1 MRILSIEIN
10 NFIAFKGNQLIEFKK
25 GLNLFNGDIGSGKSS
40 LYNAFY
46 WCLFDKI
53 YVTDDGW
60 QEKPDKENVINHSA
74 LKLLKDGDE
83 AECYIKL
90 IVENPND
97 EVVRM
102 TQSIDN
108 IFEIKRS
115 FTLKRNKQDYVS
127 TDFEF
132 EIHYNNKTGSEFL
145 DPPDLYI
152 ESCILPQVLSEYIWF
167 QGESIDKLLDLDHS
181 NSFKDVVDSISYI
194 DMYDKILLVLRKL
207 NERFEKKLRIVQKST
222 TKNKRDFNEEEDKLR
237 SYQKTELDEQKKQ
250 GELEAE
256 LSKIILKKTKI
267 KSKLTGFN
275 DTKEL
280 ITERDQINNKLN
292 SIRDDIENLDNRA
305 KIMFSSSWMLKGL
318 TPLLKDSAKKLLE
331 FEDWRNNQIDKERK
345 LPEDVPGDIYLN
357 KMIDLKKCL
366 ICGRPAEDD
375 TPEQAH
381 IASLLNRKNTSILLD
396 PEIER
401 MNQSVVSLK
410 TYPQSL
416 SNDLDKINNQIEE
429 YRDNDAELTKRR
441 RILEKK
447 KKEIDKNISIF
458 EKREGFKIDIHST
471 NSELLINQ
479 LSDFERRDK
488 KISYLLRESV
498 TRERNAL
505 NSIKLSKS
513 LLTKLAGDDKN
524 DLTLERKNLKESEIL
539 IQAVE
544 VTKETEYAKL
554 IKDIE
559 QRSNKYISTILEH
572 NSSIEA
578 KVEID
583 SKSNIIE
590 ITDKNNEDLSM
601 LNTGHKTIIK
611 MSIINAIISKSSE
624 YKNQPYPFLT
634 DAPTSNLG
642 VKDTLAY
649 VDLISNIFEQSIVLS
664 KDLADKIETLKNNN
678 KITSIYNFKPVNIDE
693 TKNSSLN
700 NTYTKIERIK

>member
-10 NFIAFKGNQLIEFKK
+10 NFIAFKGLQLIEFKK

-60 QEKPDKENVINHSA
+60 QEKPDKENVINHAA
-74 LKLLKDGDE
+74 LKLLKDGEE

-115 FTLKRNKQDYVS
+115 FTLKRSKQDYVS

-207 NERFEKKLRIVQKST
+207 NEKFEKRLRIVQKST
-222 TKNKRDFNEEEDKLR
+222 TKNKRDFNYEEDKLR
-237 SYQKTELDEQKKQ
+237 SYNKTVLDEQKKQ
-250 GELEAE
+250 RELDDE
-256 LSKIILKKTKI
+256 LSEIVLKKTKI

-280 ITERDQINNKLN
+280 ITERDQINDKLN
-292 SIRDDIENLDNRA
+292 STIDDTENLDNRA
-305 KIMFSSSWMLKGL
+305 KTMFSSSWMLKGL

-331 FEDWRNNQIDKERK
+331 FEDWRNKQIDKERK
-345 LPEDVPGDIYLN
+345 LPEDVPGDPYLN
-357 KMIDLKKCL
+357 KMIDLKRCL
-366 ICGRPAEDD
+366 ICGTPAKDG

-381 IASLLNRKNTSILLD
+381 IASLLNRKNTSIVLD
-396 PEIER
+396 PETER
-401 MNQSVVSLK
+401 MNQYVVSLK

-416 SNDLDKINNQIEE
+416 SNDLDKINNQIEN

-458 EKREGFKIDIHST
+458 EKREGFKIDKHST
-471 NSELLINQ
+471 NSELLIIQ
-479 LSDFERRDK
+479 LSDFEKRDK
-488 KISYLLRESV
+488 KISYLIRESE

-505 NSIKLSKS
+505 NSLKLSKS
-513 LLTKLAGDDKN
+513 ILTKLAGDDKN
-524 DLTLERKNLKESEIL
+524 DLTLEKKNLKESEIL

-559 QRSNKYISTILEH
+559 ERSNKYISTILKH

-664 KDLADKIETLKNNN
+664 KDLADKIEALKNNN

-693 TKNSSLN
+693 SKNSSLN
-700 NTYTKIERIK
+700 NTYTKIEKIK